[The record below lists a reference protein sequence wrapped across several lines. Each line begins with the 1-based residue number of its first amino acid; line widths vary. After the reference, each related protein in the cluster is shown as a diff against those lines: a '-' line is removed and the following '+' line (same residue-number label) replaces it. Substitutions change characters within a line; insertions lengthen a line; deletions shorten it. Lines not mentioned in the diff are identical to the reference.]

1 MAERLRGLTRSVT
14 LKERVATVTTQ
25 DRRAFLQTAGLAS
38 VSLLGCQQGA
48 VPDRPNVLLVITDQQ
63 TDEAMSCTGNPHIS
77 TPAMDR
83 IAARGVRFTRSY
95 VTQPLCLPCR
105 SSIQTGRYPHEIGT
119 STNGVAMNGEY
130 PMLGKLM
137 QAGGYDTAYFGKWHV
152 AASFEAAGYPENSEE
167 TRSDS
172 IAADKAIE
180 SLRNTRDKPFF
191 LTVSVRNPHDVCQ
204 LARRQDLPQG
214 PIPPLPD
221 DEAQLPPLP
230 ANFAIPENE
239 PTAIRASQERN
250 SDFHYPTGDW
260 SDLEWRQYLW
270 GYYRLAEKADHEIGR
285 VLDALR
291 DTGHEDNTVIIF
303 TSDHGEGVASHHWN
317 QKQILYEQAVRVPLL
332 IADPQ
337 AINPGSTSDALVSTG
352 IDLMPAI
359 LDFASLPSPPEPVH
373 GRSLRPLVQ
382 GIETAWDR
390 PYVVAE
396 TTFARGRDGG
406 ASGRMVRTE
415 RYKYIVYDEGSE
427 REQLFDLE
435 VDPHEMRNL
444 ATTSEFQAELNE
456 HRKLILEWATKT
468 DDAFPWVEPA

>member
-1 MAERLRGLTRSVT
+1 M
-14 LKERVATVTTQ
+14 TTQ
-25 DRRAFLQTAGLAS
+25 DRRAFLRTAGLAS
-38 VSLLGCQQGA
+38 VSLLGCRQRAASG
-48 VPDRPNVLLVITDQQ
+48 RPNVLLVITDQQ
-63 TDEAMSCTGNPHIS
+63 TDEAMSCAGNPHIS

-105 SSIQTGRYPHEIGT
+105 SSIQTGRYPHEIGA
-119 STNGVAMNGEY
+119 STNGVEMNGEY

-152 AASFEAAGYPENSEE
+152 AASFEAAGYPENSED

-180 SLRNTRDKPFF
+180 YLRSPHDKPFF

-214 PIPPLPD
+214 PIPQVPD
-221 DEAQLPPLP
+221 DEAELPPLP

-239 PTAIRASQERN
+239 PTAIRLSQERN
-250 SDFHYPTGDW
+250 RDFHYPTRDW

-270 GYYRLAEKADHEIGR
+270 GYYRLVEKADREIGR

-291 DTGHEDNTVIIF
+291 DSGHEDNTVIIF

-317 QKQILYEQAVRVPLL
+317 QKQILYEQAVRIPLL

-352 IDLMPAI
+352 IDLMPTI
-359 LDFASLPSPPEPVH
+359 LDCAGLSSAPEPVH
-373 GRSLRPLVQ
+373 GRSLQPLVRD
-382 GIETAWDR
+382 IETAWDR
-390 PYVVAE
+390 TYVIAE
-396 TTFARGRDGG
+396 TTFARGQDSG

-427 REQLFDLE
+427 REQLFDLG
-435 VDPHEMRNL
+435 VDPHEMSNL
-444 ATTSEFQAELNE
+444 VADPEFQAELNA
-456 HRKLILEWATKT
+456 HRKLILEWAAATK
-468 DDAFPWVEPA
+468 DEFPRAEPA

>member
-1 MAERLRGLTRSVT
+1 
-14 LKERVATVTTQ
+14 
-25 DRRAFLQTAGLAS
+25 
-38 VSLLGCQQGA
+38 
-48 VPDRPNVLLVITDQQ
+48 
-63 TDEAMSCTGNPHIS
+63 
-77 TPAMDR
+77 
-83 IAARGVRFTRSY
+83 
-95 VTQPLCLPCR
+95 
-105 SSIQTGRYPHEIGT
+105 
-119 STNGVAMNGEY
+119 MNGEY

-152 AASFEAAGYPENSEE
+152 AASFEAAGYPENSAE

-180 SLRNTRDKPFF
+180 YLRSPRDKPFF

-221 DEAQLPPLP
+221 DEAELPPLP

-239 PTAIRASQERN
+239 PTAIRVSQERN
-250 SDFHYPTGDW
+250 RDFHYPTRDW

-270 GYYRLAEKADHEIGR
+270 GYYRLVEKADREIGR
-285 VLDALR
+285 VLNALR
-291 DTGHEDNTVIIF
+291 DSGHEDNTVIIF

-317 QKQILYEQAVRVPLL
+317 QKQILYEQAVRIPLL

-352 IDLMPAI
+352 IDLMPTI
-359 LDFASLPSPPEPVH
+359 LDCAGLYSAPEPVH
-373 GRSLRPLVQ
+373 GRSMQPLVR
-382 GIETAWDR
+382 GIETSWDR
-390 PYVVAE
+390 TYVIAE
-396 TTFARGRDGG
+396 TTFARGQDSG

-435 VDPHEMRNL
+435 VDPHEMNNL
-444 ATTSEFQAELNE
+444 VATGKFPAELNE
-456 HRKLILEWATKT
+456 HRKLILAWATKT
-468 DDAFPWVEPA
+468 DDEFPLVHPS